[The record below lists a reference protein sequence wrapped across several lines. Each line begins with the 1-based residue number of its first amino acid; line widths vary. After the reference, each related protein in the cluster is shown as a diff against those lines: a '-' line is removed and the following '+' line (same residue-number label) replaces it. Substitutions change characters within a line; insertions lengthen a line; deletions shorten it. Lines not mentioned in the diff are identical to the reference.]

1 MNALTAA
8 IEAFIHHGQQV
19 RQLSV
24 HTTQSYSRDL
34 HQFAVWLEQTQ
45 AAQWAEVKK
54 HHVQQYSAHLFRQGK
69 STKTIQR
76 QLSSIRNFFRF
87 LIHQHECQNNPA
99 DGVSAPKHAQR
110 LPKVVDT
117 ESLNQALNEGA
128 AKQEGPLQQRDQA
141 IMELLYSS
149 GLRLSEVVNLNI
161 AELDMQ
167 AGMVR
172 VTGKGNK
179 TRMVPVG
186 EAAIKA
192 IQAWLKARQLLP
204 VADENALFLNH
215 RGQRLGPRGLQKRL
229 RQYGIEQGL
238 QQQLHPHML
247 RHSFASHMLEASGDM
262 RALQEL
268 LGHADLATT
277 QIYTHLDFQHLAQA
291 YDQAHPR
298 AKRQDDKNTTDSD

>member
-1 MNALTAA
+1 MSAFAAA
-8 IEAFIHHGQQV
+8 IEAFIHHSQQV

-24 HTTQSYSRDL
+24 HTTQGYGRDL
-34 HQFAVWLEQTQ
+34 HQFALWLEQEQ
-45 AAQWAEVKK
+45 VAQCEEVKK
-54 HHVQQYSAHLFRQGK
+54 HHVQQYSASLFRQGK
-69 STKTIQR
+69 STRTIQR
-76 QLSSIRNFFRF
+76 QLSSIRNLFRF
-87 LIHQHECQNNPA
+87 LIHQGECNNNPA

-117 ESLNQALNEGA
+117 ETLNQALNEGA
-128 AKQEGPLQQRDQA
+128 TKQEGPLHQRDQA

-149 GLRLSEVVNLNI
+149 GLRLSEVVNLDI
-161 AELDMQ
+161 TELDMQ
-167 AGMVR
+167 EGMVR
-172 VTGKGNK
+172 VTGKGGK
-179 TRMVPVG
+179 TRVVPVG
-186 EAAIKA
+186 KAAIKA
-192 IQAWLKARQLLP
+192 IQVWLKARQQLP
-204 VADENALFLNH
+204 IIDNHALFLNH
-215 RGQRLGPRGLQKRL
+215 RGRRLGPRGLQKRL

-298 AKRQDDKNTTDSD
+298 AKRQDDKNTTDAD